1 MMKLPQSALI
11 REVGPRD
18 GLQNEKQFVSTK
30 QKLEWI
36 NLLVDS
42 GLSYIEVSSFVRPD
56 WIPQLSDSVD
66 LFTKLKKKDGVT
78 YAALVPNKRGL
89 MSAFEVDADEINFF
103 VSASET
109 HNLKNKNASIEHSM
123 NDIRSMIT
131 ECKNNKK
138 TTRAYISTV
147 FGCPYEGAVDQMKV
161 INLANQLLDCGVDEI
176 SLGDTIGIA
185 NPLQVNSFLENL
197 VKEVPANRIAMHFHD
212 TYGRAIANLYTSLQF
227 GIEKFDSSNG
237 GLGGCPYAPGASG
250 NVATEDVVSLL
261 HSLGITTS
269 VDEKKLHQATSYI
282 SEQMNLTP
290 VSKLFSVWNGS
301 KESI

>member
-1 MMKLPQSALI
+1 MKLPQSVILK
-11 REVGPRD
+11 EVGPRD
-18 GLQNEKQFVSTK
+18 GLQNEKQFVSTEK
-30 QKLEWI
+30 KLEWI
-36 NLLVDS
+36 NLLGES

-66 LFTKLKKKDGVT
+66 LFTRLKKKDGVT

-123 NDIRSMIT
+123 NDIRTMIT
-131 ECKNNKK
+131 ECQNHKK
-138 TTRAYISTV
+138 STRAYISTV
-147 FGCPYEGAVDQMKV
+147 FGCPYEGNVDTKQV
-161 INLANQLLDCGVDEI
+161 IKMASQLLEYGVDEI
-176 SLGDTIGIA
+176 SFGDTIGIA
-185 NPLQVNSFLENL
+185 TPFQVNDFLENL
-197 VKEVPANRIAMHFHD
+197 LKEIPVDRVAMHFHD
-212 TYGRAIANLYTSLQF
+212 TYGRAVANVYTSLLF
-227 GIEKFDSSNG
+227 GVKRFDSSNG

-250 NVATEDVVSLL
+250 NVATEDIVSLL
-261 HSLGITTS
+261 HRLGMSTG
-269 VDEKKLHQATSYI
+269 VDEKKLHHATSYI

>member
-1 MMKLPQSALI
+1 MKLPQSVIL

-18 GLQNEKQFVSTK
+18 GLQNEKQFVPTEK
-30 QKLEWI
+30 KLEWI
-36 NLLVDS
+36 DLLVES

-66 LFTKLKKKDGVT
+66 LFTKLNKKDGVT

-89 MSAFEVDADEINFF
+89 ISAFEADADEINFF

-123 NDIRSMIT
+123 NEIRSMIT
-131 ECKNNKK
+131 ECKHHKK
-138 TTRAYISTV
+138 STRAYISTV
-147 FGCPYEGAVDQMKV
+147 FGCPYEGNINTVQV
-161 INLANQLLDCGVDEI
+161 IKMANQLVECGVDEI
-176 SLGDTIGIA
+176 SFGDTIGIA
-185 NPLQVNSFLENL
+185 TPYQVNEFLEDL
-197 VKEVPANRIAMHFHD
+197 LKEISVDQIAMHFHD
-212 TYGRAIANLYTSLQF
+212 TYGRAMANLYTSLLF
-227 GIEKFDSSNG
+227 GIERFDSSTG

-250 NVATEDVVSLL
+250 NVATEDIVSLL
-261 HSLGITTS
+261 HRLGISTG
-269 VDEKKLHQATSYI
+269 VDEKKLHHATNYI
-282 SEQMNLTP
+282 SETMNLTP

>member
-1 MMKLPQSALI
+1 MKLPQSAFI

-18 GLQNEKQFVSTK
+18 GLQNEKQFVTTEK
-30 QKLEWI
+30 KLEWI
-36 NLLVDS
+36 NLLVES

-66 LFTKLKKKDGVT
+66 LFTRLRKKDGVT

-109 HNLKNKNASIEHSM
+109 HNLKNKNASIDHSM
-123 NDIRSMIT
+123 SDIRSMIT

-147 FGCPYEGAVDQMKV
+147 FGCPYEGAVDQVKV
-161 INLANQLLDCGVDEI
+161 IKLANELLECGVDEI

-185 NPLQVNSFLENL
+185 NPLQVNQFLEYL
-197 VKEVPANRIAMHFHD
+197 VKEVPVNRIAMHFHD
-212 TYGRAIANLYTSLQF
+212 TYGRAVANLYTSLLF

-261 HSLGITTS
+261 HNLGITTN

>member
-1 MMKLPQSALI
+1 MKLPQSAFI

-18 GLQNEKQFVSTK
+18 GLQNEKKFVSTE

-36 NLLVDS
+36 NLLVES

-147 FGCPYEGAVDQMKV
+147 FGCPYEGAVDQKKV
-161 INLANQLLDCGVDEI
+161 IKLANQLLECGVDEI

-185 NPLQVNSFLENL
+185 NPLQVNQFLENL
-197 VKEVPANRIAMHFHD
+197 VKEVPINRIAMHFHD
-212 TYGRAIANLYTSLQF
+212 TYGRAIANLYTSLLF

-261 HSLGITTS
+261 HNLGITTN
-269 VDEKKLHQATSYI
+269 VDEKKLQQATSYI